1 MSEYA
6 RGCFERLPPEIATW
20 VHEAAETLVPQI
32 FGLAIIRPKLV
43 YNTMAPL
50 TPPEQDQ
57 VTFWQR
63 ILHQD
68 LTRDELYIF
77 DIVNVCPL
85 RALVV
90 AQKLVSTSKWVH

>member
-1 MSEYA
+1 MNIWAKEMSELTV
-6 RGCFERLPPEIATW
+6 RSLERLPQEIATW
-20 VHEAAETLVPQI
+20 VHEAAETFVPQI

-68 LTRDELYIF
+68 LDRE
-77 DIVNVCPL
+77 
-85 RALVV
+85 
-90 AQKLVSTSKWVH
+90 